1 MSISALSSVVD
12 QSQSVSQTSKTDT
25 LTQQDFLNLL
35 VAQMK
40 NQDPL
45 NPIDNNQM
53 ATQMAQ
59 FASLDALN
67 NMNTT
72 LTNIANS
79 QASMNSLQGIG
90 LLGKKVEANGN
101 SLSVEKG
108 NVSEAYY
115 QLSSPGKVTIQ
126 IFDAQGRL
134 VRTIEDG
141 LKDISKQ
148 KVVWDGKNE
157 QGVTQPDG
165 TYQFQVSAVD
175 TKGQSVSASSN
186 FVATVTGISFEN
198 GIVYLQCGP
207 KKITL
212 SDIISI
218 QA

>member
-12 QSQSVSQTSKTDT
+12 QSQSVSQTSKTDA

-45 NPIDNNQM
+45 NPVDNNQM

-101 SLSVEKG
+101 SLSIEKG
-108 NVSEAYY
+108 NVSEGYY

-126 IFDAQGRL
+126 IFDAQGQL

-157 QGVTQPDG
+157 QGMTQPDG